1 MDLDEVSTTLGKSL
15 SGMLV
20 NETDSIEYDAIA
32 ERFPPEESRSC
43 VGRSPCFRRS
53 RPAVSAGRGRS
64 RS

>member
-32 ERFPPEESRSC
+32 ERLSPEESRSC
-43 VGRSPCFRRS
+43 TDR
-53 RPAVSAGRGRS
+53 
-64 RS
+64 